1 MMNIENFP
9 FFCISLHLWHLYDYI
24 FVLKN
29 LKIFIIFLFLQKLK
43 RSLSVKMTL
52 SDLSEADGN
61 QDDSSNLFRI
71 LISSDIHLGYAE
83 KDPER
88 GVDSFNSFDELLGIG
103 VKEEVDM
110 VLLGGDLFH
119 ENKPSRQAEIKCVQ
133 ILRNHVLGELNSQVF
148 LLVLTSSYF

>member
-1 MMNIENFP
+1 M
-9 FFCISLHLWHLYDYI
+9 
-24 FVLKN
+24 
-29 LKIFIIFLFLQKLK
+29 
-43 RSLSVKMTL
+43 KMTL
-52 SDLSEADGN
+52 SDLSEAEDS

-133 ILRNHVLGELNSQVF
+133 ILRNHVLGESNSWPF
-148 LLVLTSSYF
+148 LSLTSGI

>member
-1 MMNIENFP
+1 
-9 FFCISLHLWHLYDYI
+9 
-24 FVLKN
+24 
-29 LKIFIIFLFLQKLK
+29 
-43 RSLSVKMTL
+43 MTL

-103 VKEEVDM
+103 EEVVSTYM
-110 VLLGGDLFH
+110 SCYQATETGD
-119 ENKPSRQAEIKCVQ
+119 RI
-133 ILRNHVLGELNSQVF
+133 
-148 LLVLTSSYF
+148 

>member
-1 MMNIENFP
+1 
-9 FFCISLHLWHLYDYI
+9 
-24 FVLKN
+24 
-29 LKIFIIFLFLQKLK
+29 
-43 RSLSVKMTL
+43 MTL
-52 SDLSEADGN
+52 SQTPEGDS
-61 QDDSSNLFRI
+61 QDDSNNLFRI

-103 VKEEVDM
+103 EKEEVDM

-133 ILRNHVLGELNSQVF
+133 ILRNHVLGELII
-148 LLVLTSSYF
+148 SSLFHGCLHY

>member
-1 MMNIENFP
+1 
-9 FFCISLHLWHLYDYI
+9 
-24 FVLKN
+24 
-29 LKIFIIFLFLQKLK
+29 
-43 RSLSVKMTL
+43 MTL
-52 SDLSEADGN
+52 IDLSEAKGSHED
-61 QDDSSNLFRI
+61 QSNLFQI

-119 ENKPSRQAEIKCVQ
+119 ENKPSRQA
-133 ILRNHVLGELNSQVF
+133 
-148 LLVLTSSYF
+148 

>member
-1 MMNIENFP
+1 
-9 FFCISLHLWHLYDYI
+9 
-24 FVLKN
+24 
-29 LKIFIIFLFLQKLK
+29 
-43 RSLSVKMTL
+43 MTL
-52 SDLSEADGN
+52 SDPSGADS

-103 VKEEVDM
+103 EKEEVDM

-119 ENKPSRQAEIKCVQ
+119 ENKPTRQAEIKCVQ
-133 ILRNHVLGELNSQVF
+133 ILRNHVLGELT
-148 LLVLTSSYF
+148 LVCFMCLHYKVMSR